1 MKLYSKQGEETTFFV
16 GSGIASTDA
25 KIVHRQKSS
34 TNGSKRTRM
43 EAKKDHVFNIAT
55 KFESR
60 DKLKKDKK
68 NKREFLRNQS
78 AGEKRF

>member
-16 GSGIASTDA
+16 GSGITSTNA
-25 KIVHRQKSS
+25 KVTHRQKSI
-34 TNGSKRTRM
+34 TNGSKRTRI
-43 EAKKDHVFNIAT
+43 EDKKEHVFNIAT

-60 DKLKKDKK
+60 DKWKKDKK

-78 AGEKRF
+78 KGEKRF